1 MDFGANKTHVEL
13 IKEGAF
19 GSTCLRYIY
28 SNAIEKWYKKSWK
41 VFDQLKKIDQK
52 YYCNITII
60 ILVSIS
66 MVLNVE
72 HR

>member
-52 YYCNITII
+52 YYCNIIII

-66 MVLNVE
+66 MVLTVE